1 MVPRKKSV
9 KATQKLSAVGIAPRQ
24 KLVKCNQQLSEELKF
39 LEDEN
44 YARLKIRFDEL
55 ERNMDLA
62 MIQINSRLEAGIP
75 PDAQNPAALNDKLKQ
90 LQGTSVALEAKIS
103 ELEST
108 CREIL
113 GRAQAQ
119 AKGAADLSA
128 RVKELGDNAVA
139 SNHQLKGKISELEST
154 CCEILGGME
163 VEKNGQ
169 VAISSHNQAFHLSQD
184 EIFSLRTDLDSIREA
199 MRTSEEAIMK
209 NNQELLKHGAELN
222 EMQTLGK
229 QVSERIEN
237 LEKSS
242 RHSQKKFAGQ
252 ASQIK
257 SLLEGGQSVTQ
268 RQDLIDVNFLAYP
281 KLNLGQ
287 TKKCNEVQEIQHRS
301 LNAAIELLKQWVLS
315 ANKKELQPIFEQA
328 MGNSN
333 EIQKQRL
340 ELDALKDMKQ
350 QLHHISQDQCE
361 LSDKLVTME
370 STERQTTT
378 QTSTELVQQRHQI
391 NSMLNLKAEVEQK
404 ILGLEQAH
412 EINKTILSKANSDIH
427 SLMQQN
433 QLISQR
439 QNHIDNNFSEFQKQS
454 EVLLGKAHPPTDIQ
468 NELQV
473 TKVACDFPEFQLLID
488 QMKRM
493 QETVIKLSN
502 FMIMQMKLCPQNEN
516 PIQKESLTT
525 NPRAQKSPILVEDGF
540 VTVEEG
546 LSNAEGCTSNF
557 PRRRGVQ
564 DESDID
570 ADDEDEDELNQR
582 RCASEMSWSKRAPPN
597 FPANSGG
604 RDYTDEDSDLLPDP
618 NHPSTSSRPFRA
630 PEKIKKREK
639 WIRIDKE
646 NTPRKPKKKSL
657 RQERKNMQTE
667 EEEDN
672 KNLSNAVQMH
682 IQILTGLQ
690 RHKNAFPCSPS
701 LEELEKLPV
710 LEEGTSLV
718 SVSAPYTVKN
728 VVRTWDPD
736 DQMGDNF
743 SIYCLRRC
751 GKTNQNIL
759 LLHNILHKHH
769 RI

>member
-546 LSNAEGCTSNF
+546 LSDAEGCTSNF

-582 RCASEMSWSKRAPPN
+582 QCASEMSWSKRAPPN

>member
-268 RQDLIDVNFLAYP
+268 RQDLIDGQLKEVREIVLNLSEPKLPMVETTVQHQSMVSSSVLLDIHLHFGIQVNFLAYP

-350 QLHHISQDQCE
+350 Q
-361 LSDKLVTME
+361 
-370 STERQTTT
+370 TT

-546 LSNAEGCTSNF
+546 LSDAEGCTSNF

-582 RCASEMSWSKRAPPN
+582 RCASEMSWSKRAPPVRK
-597 FPANSGG
+597 FHYEAL
-604 RDYTDEDSDLLPDP
+604 DDS
-618 NHPSTSSRPFRA
+618 
-630 PEKIKKREK
+630 
-639 WIRIDKE
+639 
-646 NTPRKPKKKSL
+646 
-657 RQERKNMQTE
+657 
-667 EEEDN
+667 
-672 KNLSNAVQMH
+672 
-682 IQILTGLQ
+682 
-690 RHKNAFPCSPS
+690 
-701 LEELEKLPV
+701 
-710 LEEGTSLV
+710 
-718 SVSAPYTVKN
+718 
-728 VVRTWDPD
+728 
-736 DQMGDNF
+736 
-743 SIYCLRRC
+743 
-751 GKTNQNIL
+751 
-759 LLHNILHKHH
+759 
-769 RI
+769 